1 MIRVLAA
8 RVAELRHLKTA
19 GGGLLILRRRV
30 VAILAGRALQGD
42 DFAHWFYFLS
52 GLASHLGWRAACF
65 GLLLTRR
72 DAGFGAPAALF
83 LKLCFW
89 DQSGQAHALPLPLS
103 TKQRLWES

>member
-8 RVAELRHLKTA
+8 CIAKLGHLETA
-19 GGGLLILRRRV
+19 SGGLLVLRRRI
-30 VAILAGRALQGD
+30 VAILTGRALQCD

-52 GLASHLGWRAACF
+52 SLASHIGWRAVCF

-103 TKQRLWES
+103 TKPGVWES